1 MKQTII
7 KLENVHKD
15 YKMGD
20 SVVQAVKGIN
30 LEIIGGDFIVIIG
43 PSGSGKST
51 VMNMIGALD
60 LATEGDIFLDGKNI
74 EHLEESELAQ
84 IRGKKIGFVFQT
96 FNLIPTLNALENI
109 ELPMIFQGV
118 PKEER
123 IEKAEEILESVKLTH
138 RKYHLPNE
146 LSGGER
152 QRVAIGRALA
162 NDPEVILAD
171 EPTGNLDTKTG
182 SEIMKLFKDLNKKG
196 KTIIL
201 VTHDIG
207 LLNHAQKILKI
218 KDGKLEQS
226 INKKKMIENISKPII
241 KIRHADLE
249 RISDSKY
256 TSFCPICDEGTLVV
270 KRHPKT
276 LEIEPIDRCLN
287 CGQRFEY
294 IDYKTL
300 K

>member
-7 KLENVHKD
+7 KLDNVHKD

-20 SVVQAVKGIN
+20 SIVQAVEGIN
-30 LEIIGGDFIVIIG
+30 LEIKKGDFIVIIG

-51 VMNMIGALD
+51 MMNMVGALD
-60 LATEGDIFLDGKNI
+60 LATEGDIFLDGQNI

-84 IRGKKIGFVFQT
+84 IRGRKIGFVFQT
-96 FNLIPTLNALENI
+96 FNLIPTLTALGNI
-109 ELPMIFQGV
+109 ELPMIFQGID
-118 PKEER
+118 KDER
-123 IEKAEEILESVKLTH
+123 IERAEKILENVRLSH
-138 RKYHLPNE
+138 RKNHLPNE

-182 SEIMKLFKDLNKKG
+182 AEIMKLFKDLNKKG

-201 VTHDIG
+201 VTHDIN

-218 KDGKLEQS
+218 QDGK
-226 INKKKMIENISKPII
+226 IVNYKK
-241 KIRHADLE
+241 
-249 RISDSKY
+249 
-256 TSFCPICDEGTLVV
+256 
-270 KRHPKT
+270 
-276 LEIEPIDRCLN
+276 
-287 CGQRFEY
+287 
-294 IDYKTL
+294 
-300 K
+300 